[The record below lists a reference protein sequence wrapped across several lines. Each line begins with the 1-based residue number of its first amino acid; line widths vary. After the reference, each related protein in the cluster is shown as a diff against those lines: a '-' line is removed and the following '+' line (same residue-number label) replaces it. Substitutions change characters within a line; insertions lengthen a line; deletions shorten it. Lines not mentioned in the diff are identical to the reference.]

1 MPQSYSFFLNPT
13 TSKLLYFLKKTSL
26 LLHQVHYFNYICI
39 KLQNHEHQNFYYFSQ
54 CAALAQTWQIP
65 LASRK
70 QKPLRSIS

>member
-39 KLQNHEHQNFYYFSQ
+39 KLQNHEHQNCIFITS
-54 CAALAQTWQIP
+54 L
-65 LASRK
+65 SV
-70 QKPLRSIS
+70 LRWHKHGKSH